1 MREPHGD
8 GPDVLEV
15 REEHLFRYIGN
26 QICFGAQVVL
36 DAETP
41 GFRVCAQ
48 EVEVV
53 GINLEDQLLDA
64 VDEGFGGTAPGMLEN
79 LLRRAVL
86 VDDAF
91 VHEENART
99 YVAGKTHL
107 MRDDEHGKPLLGQ
120 LAHDAEHLPHH
131 GGIQSRCGLI
141 EQDNLRMHGQR
152 TGNGHTLFLAAGK
165 RRRVNVGLLRQPYLV
180 EQLQGFFFCLLL
192 RNL

>member
-15 REEHLFRYIGN
+15 REEHLPGDIGN
-26 QICFGAQVVL
+26 QIGLGAQVVF
-36 DAETP
+36 DAEA
-41 GFRVCAQ
+41 FYLRVATQ
-48 EVEVV
+48 EVKVV
-53 GINLEDQLLDA
+53 VNLEDQLLDA

-107 MRDDEHGKPLLGQ
+107 VRDDEHGKPLLGQ

-131 GGIQSRCGLI
+131 GGIQGRCGLI